1 MGLFNHHNNATATN
15 QDQTA
20 LNTQANT
27 GTALGGRGP
36 AVGSNQPI
44 THAEADP
51 LYNNERGANQDN
63 MTQGNLAGYHIPGVG
78 LVSPE
83 QAQQIQAVNF
93 QHQGTAGP
101 QATSG
106 AYQDAGMGMGS
117 GHQNNALP
125 QGGMTQGTGVAP
137 GPVDRN
143 LATNHH
149 HNNNN
154 LAGTGAGAGMG
165 AGAGTGGGMQ
175 QASLPN
181 ATDAKKLD
189 RSGKLDKMIGSITGN
204 QRLKE
209 EGLQKRAD
217 AAAVRQQTVHLSEAQ
232 RLEQEAQ
239 MRRGAAVGMGAHPSH
254 AFAPGS
260 QSVGQG
266 VQPSYGTGTGA
277 PVGGGVGG
285 GAMGG
290 LK

>member
-1 MGLFNHHNNATATN
+1 M
-15 QDQTA
+15 
-20 LNTQANT
+20 
-27 GTALGGRGP
+27 
-36 AVGSNQPI
+36 
-44 THAEADP
+44 
-51 LYNNERGANQDN
+51 
-63 MTQGNLAGYHIPGVG
+63 G

-83 QAQQIQAVNF
+83 QARQIQAVNF
-93 QHQGTAGP
+93 QHQGTTGP

-149 HNNNN
+149 HNNN
-154 LAGTGAGAGMG
+154 LASAGAGVGAGAGTGMG
-165 AGAGTGGGMQ
+165 AGVGTGTGTGGGMQ

-217 AAAVRQQTVHLSEAQ
+217 AAAVRQQTMHLSEAQ

-260 QSVGQG
+260 QQAVGQG
-266 VQPSYGTGTGA
+266 VQPSYGAGTGA